1 MVERVVVGA
10 WKTNCYIYSST
21 KKECIIIDPGGD
33 EAEIASRVDVLNM
46 VPVGIAL
53 THGHV
58 DHVAALARLCDSY
71 ARRGYDLPVAINPAD
86 RKFLGTGGMETH
98 RESLEFLGLDEMS
111 FFGVDPAELPKAD
124 VRLREGD
131 RVFDMDIVVLETPGH
146 TPGSVCFYAE
156 KEGILFSGDTLFF
169 DGVGRTDLPG
179 GSDRKLRESIQ
190 KKIAVLPPETRVFP
204 GHGPFTTVEREK
216 RGNAFFRIPPA
227 PPRPE
232 PARPTASRPARPAA
246 AAARARAAKPARPK
260 KRVPAPARRAR
271 PVRPSRPAAK
281 RAAPTKRQAAA
292 RAGTGP
298 TRKPAPKRPPAGSRN
313 AGAGR
318 KPGASKAA
326 AARGKT
332 TVRHVAAKK
341 MARQATRSTKAPGK
355 GRKPAR

>member
-10 WKTNCYIYSST
+10 WKTNCYIFSST

-58 DHVAALARLCDSY
+58 DHVAALARLRENY
-71 ARRGYDLPVAINPAD
+71 GRRGYPLPVAINPAD

-98 RESLEFLGLDEMS
+98 RESLEVLGLDEMS
-111 FFGVDPAELPKAD
+111 FFGVDPAELPRAD
-124 VRLREGD
+124 VRLHEGD
-131 RVFDMDIVVLETPGH
+131 RVFDMDLLVIETPGH
-146 TPGSVCFYAE
+146 TPGGVCFYAE

-179 GSDRKLRESIQ
+179 GSEKKLKESIQ

-216 RGNAFFRIPPA
+216 RGNAFFRVPPA

-232 PARPTASRPARPAA
+232 PAAPVARKAPAAKKTARAAAPSAGRKAAAAKRPSRPARPVRTAGRRKGKKVTA
-246 AAARARAAKPARPK
+246 VKKGSARG
-260 KRVPAPARRAR
+260 RVPA
-271 PVRPSRPAAK
+271 K
-281 RAAPTKRQAAA
+281 KAP
-292 RAGTGP
+292 
-298 TRKPAPKRPPAGSRN
+298 
-313 AGAGR
+313 
-318 KPGASKAA
+318 
-326 AARGKT
+326 
-332 TVRHVAAKK
+332 
-341 MARQATRSTKAPGK
+341 RQATRSMKAPGK

>member
-1 MVERVVVGA
+1 MVAQSFNLHSTMVERVVVGA
-10 WKTNCYIYSST
+10 WKTNCYIFSST

-58 DHVAALARLCDSY
+58 DHVAALARLRENYS
-71 ARRGYDLPVAINPAD
+71 RRGYPLPVAINPAD

-98 RESLEFLGLDEMS
+98 RESLEVLGLDEMS
-111 FFGVDPAELPKAD
+111 FFGVDPAELPRAD

-131 RVFDMDIVVLETPGH
+131 RVFDMDLLVIETPGH

-179 GSDRKLRESIQ
+179 GSEKKLKESIQ

-216 RGNAFFRIPPA
+216 RGNAFFRLPLA

-232 PARPTASRPARPAA
+232 PPRVQPAA
-246 AAARARAAKPARPK
+246 AVRKAPAAKKPARVIAAAPRKSSGAKRAPRTGAAGRKTIKAK
-260 KRVPAPARRAR
+260 KVSTGARVPA
-271 PVRPSRPAAK
+271 
-281 RAAPTKRQAAA
+281 
-292 RAGTGP
+292 
-298 TRKPAPKRPPAGSRN
+298 
-313 AGAGR
+313 
-318 KPGASKAA
+318 
-326 AARGKT
+326 
-332 TVRHVAAKK
+332 KK
-341 MARQATRSTKAPGK
+341 KVSRQATRSTKAPGK

>member
-10 WKTNCYIYSST
+10 WKTNCYIFSST
-21 KKECIIIDPGGD
+21 KKECIIVDPGGD

-58 DHVAALARLCDSY
+58 DHVAALARLRENY
-71 ARRGYDLPVAINPAD
+71 GRRGYPLPVAINPAD

-98 RESLEFLGLDEMS
+98 RESLEVLGLDEMS
-111 FFGVDPAELPKAD
+111 FFGVDPAELPRAD

-131 RVFDMDIVVLETPGH
+131 RVFNMDLLVIETPGH
-146 TPGSVCFYAE
+146 TPGSVCLYAE

-179 GSDRKLRESIQ
+179 GSEKKLKESIQ
-190 KKIAVLPPETRVFP
+190 KKIAILPPETRVFP

-227 PPRPE
+227 LARPE
-232 PARPTASRPARPAA
+232 PPVPLRKALVVG
-246 AAARARAAKPARPK
+246 KPARPPSAATRK
-260 KRVPAPARRAR
+260 APAAKGAARSAAARRKRDAVAGKAKKKGTAKKASAR
-271 PVRPSRPAAK
+271 GRAASPKK
-281 RAAPTKRQAAA
+281 RAAP
-292 RAGTGP
+292 
-298 TRKPAPKRPPAGSRN
+298 
-313 AGAGR
+313 
-318 KPGASKAA
+318 
-326 AARGKT
+326 
-332 TVRHVAAKK
+332 
-341 MARQATRSTKAPGK
+341 QATRSTKAPGK

>member
-10 WKTNCYIYSST
+10 WKTNCYIFSST

-58 DHVAALARLCDSY
+58 DHVAALARLRDNYS
-71 ARRGYDLPVAINPAD
+71 RRGYPLPVAINPAD

-98 RESLEFLGLDEMS
+98 RESLEVLGLDEMS
-111 FFGVDPAELPKAD
+111 FFGVDPAELPRAD

-131 RVFDMDIVVLETPGH
+131 RVFDMDLLVIETPGH
-146 TPGSVCFYAE
+146 TPGSVCLYAE

-179 GSDRKLRESIQ
+179 GSDKKLKESIQ

-216 RGNAFFRIPPA
+216 RGNAFFRLPPA

-232 PARPTASRPARPAA
+232 PPRVQPAA
-246 AAARARAAKPARPK
+246 AAGRAPAATKKPARVVAAAPRK
-260 KRVPAPARRAR
+260 ASGAKTALRTGAPARKTIK
-271 PVRPSRPAAK
+271 AK
-281 RAAPTKRQAAA
+281 KV
-292 RAGTGP
+292 
-298 TRKPAPKRPPAGSRN
+298 S
-313 AGAGR
+313 
-318 KPGASKAA
+318 
-326 AARGKT
+326 ARGRD
-332 TVRHVAAKK
+332 VPAKK
-341 MARQATRSTKAPGK
+341 KVKPQATRSTKAPGK